1 MKFYRLLML
10 CALAL
15 CACAPKD
22 NPLVWTEEV
31 VMPDQRIVTLKRVQH
46 FDEGDYVGAHSFE
59 FEHPTTKQ
67 TIKWESGA
75 VVNLSLLTVFMW
87 ENKAHILTSPRF
99 GIDNQNAGCPYPSVL
114 LFRWDGSGWT
124 QVPYAQSPLPEIR
137 NNATA
142 DPKSSR
148 EHIRALNYKISANGI
163 QLLTHPI
170 HAYENGVS
178 FSKRPTQTFQCLQF
192 QKVKFQ

>member
-1 MKFYRLLML
+1 MRLYRLLML

-22 NPLVWTEEV
+22 NPLIWTEEV
-31 VMPDQRIVTLKRVQH
+31 VMPDQRVVTLKRIQH

-67 TIKWESGA
+67 MIKWESGA

-87 ENKAHILTSPRF
+87 ENKAYILTSPRF

-114 LFRWDGSGWT
+114 LFRWDGSAWT
-124 QVPYAQSPLPEIR
+124 QVLYAQ
-137 NNATA
+137 
-142 DPKSSR
+142 K
-148 EHIRALNYKISANGI
+148 LNLSEFKGSLWTTL
-163 QLLTHPI
+163 LLTMHSWLVRHI
-170 HAYENGVS
+170 SISDVNLTESLCRKARRY
-178 FSKRPTQTFQCLQF
+178 
-192 QKVKFQ
+192 